1 MDNIYKYLIGLV
13 ALIAGFATAYFKGK
27 SQAKNEQV
35 KHDYNAVQKAKG
47 FGGQVDK
54 MGDDDVRNTANKW
67 VRDKKR

>member
-1 MDNIYKYLIGLV
+1 MNDIYGYLIALG
-13 ALIAGFATAYFKGK
+13 ALIAGVVAAYFKGK
-27 SQAKNEQV
+27 SAAKNEQV

-67 VRDKKR
+67 VRGKKR